1 MNNET
6 KKIETKK
13 SELSVV
19 YNIGDTEIKLTPK
32 IVKEYVLGSKS
43 DDISIQEF
51 KTFTE
56 LCKCR
61 KLNPFI
67 KGEVHLIK
75 YGDNPAQI
83 VVGKDA
89 ILKRAT
95 LHPQFNGF
103 KSGVIVQT
111 ESGKIEKRDGCFKL
125 DSDVLVGSWC
135 EVFRKDWSNSIYVS
149 CPFSEI
155 KKDSNPSWKNQPC
168 VMAEKVAIVRALRTA
183 FVEDL
188 GGLYE
193 SDEIEKPNHNT
204 GFSVD
209 DIKSEEPEF
218 IEVDTETGEIKE
230 NTNKIDLADL

>member
-1 MNNET
+1 MSNET
-6 KKIETKK
+6 KKAEV
-13 SELSVV
+13 SVV
-19 YNIGDTEIKLTPK
+19 YNIGETEIKLTPT
-32 IVKEYVLGSKS
+32 IVKEYVLGSKNA
-43 DDISIQEF
+43 DISMQEF

-75 YGDNPAQI
+75 YGNSPAQI

-111 ESGKIEKRDGCFKL
+111 EDGEIEKREGCFKL
-125 DSDVLVGSWC
+125 DSDTLVGSWC
-135 EVFRKDWSNSIYVS
+135 EVFRKDWNNSIYVS
-149 CPFSEI
+149 CPFTEI
-155 KKDSNPSWKNQPC
+155 KKDNNPSWKNQPC

-193 SDEIEKPNHNT
+193 SDEIEKPSHNT
-204 GFSVD
+204 GFSVN
-209 DIKSEEPEF
+209 DIKAEEPEF
-218 IEVDTETGEIKE
+218 IEVDESTGEVIE
-230 NTNKIDLADL
+230 NKNKIDLADL

>member
-1 MNNET
+1 MKNE
-6 KKIETKK
+6 
-13 SELSVV
+13 SAELIVK
-19 YNIGDTEIKLTPK
+19 YNIGETEIKLTPS
-32 IVKEYVLGSKS
+32 IVKEYVLGDS
-43 DDISIQEF
+43 DANITMSEF

-75 YGDNPAQI
+75 YDSSPAEI

-103 KSGVIVQT
+103 KSGVIVHT
-111 ESGKIEKRDGCFKL
+111 EQGKIEKRDGCFKL
-125 DSDVLVGSWC
+125 DSDILVGSWC
-135 EVFRKDWSNSIYVS
+135 EVFRKDWDNRIYVS
-149 CPFSEI
+149 CTFSEI
-155 KKDSNPSWKNQPC
+155 KNDSNPNWKIQPC
-168 VMAEKVAIVRALRTA
+168 VMAEKTAIVRALRTA

-193 SDEIEKPNHNT
+193 SDEIERPHT
-204 GFSVD
+204 SGFSESD
-209 DIKSEEPEF
+209 LNCSCKSES
-218 IEVDTETGEIKE
+218 IKADKSTEETKITTEE
-230 NTNKIDLADL
+230 NNKIDLADL

>member
-1 MNNET
+1 MSNET
-6 KKIETKK
+6 KKAEV
-13 SELSVV
+13 SVV
-19 YNIGDTEIKLTPK
+19 YNIGETEIKLTPT
-32 IVKEYVLGSKS
+32 IVKEYVLGSKNA
-43 DDISIQEF
+43 DISMQEF

-75 YGDNPAQI
+75 YGSSPAQI

-111 ESGKIEKRDGCFKL
+111 EDGKIEKREGCFKL
-125 DSDVLVGSWC
+125 DTDSLVGSWC
-135 EVFRKDWSNSIYVS
+135 EVFRKDWANSIYVS

-155 KKDSNPSWKNQPC
+155 KKDSNPSWKSQPC

-193 SDEIEKPNHNT
+193 SDEIEKPSHNT
-204 GFSVD
+204 GFSVN
-209 DIKSEEPEF
+209 DIKAEEPEF
-218 IEVDTETGEIKE
+218 IEVDESTGEVIE
-230 NTNKIDLADL
+230 NKNKIDLADL

>member
-1 MNNET
+1 MKNEST
-6 KKIETKK
+6 
-13 SELSVV
+13 ELIVK
-19 YNIGDTEIKLTPK
+19 YNIGETEIKLTPS
-32 IVKEYVLGSKS
+32 IVKEYVLGNSNANITMS
-43 DDISIQEF
+43 EF

-75 YGDNPAQI
+75 YGSFPAQI

-103 KSGVIVQT
+103 KSGVIVHT
-111 ESGKIEKRDGCFKL
+111 EQGKIEKREGCFKL
-125 DSDVLVGSWC
+125 DSDILVGSWC
-135 EVFRKDWSNSIYVS
+135 EVFRKDWTNSIYVS
-149 CPFSEI
+149 CTFSEI
-155 KKDSNPSWKNQPC
+155 KKDSNPSWEIQPC
-168 VMAEKVAIVRALRTA
+168 LMAEKTAIVRALRTA

-193 SDEIEKPNHNT
+193 SDEIERLHT
-204 GFSVD
+204 SGFSESD
-209 DIKSEEPEF
+209 LNCSCEPKIINIDKS
-218 IEVDTETGEIKE
+218 TGEVKGKE
-230 NTNKIDLADL
+230 ETNKIDLADL

>member
-1 MNNET
+1 MKNE
-6 KKIETKK
+6 
-13 SELSVV
+13 SAELIVK
-19 YNIGDTEIKLTPK
+19 YNIGETEIKLTPS
-32 IVKEYVLGSKS
+32 IVKEYVLGNSNANITMS
-43 DDISIQEF
+43 EF

-75 YGDNPAQI
+75 YGSSPAQI

-103 KSGVIVQT
+103 KSGVIVHT
-111 ESGKIEKRDGCFKL
+111 EQGKIEKREGCFKL
-125 DSDVLVGSWC
+125 DSDILVGSWC
-135 EVFRKDWSNSIYVS
+135 EVFRKDWANSIYVS
-149 CPFSEI
+149 CTFSEI
-155 KKDSNPSWKNQPC
+155 KKDSNPSWKIQPC
-168 VMAEKVAIVRALRTA
+168 LMAEKTAIVRALRTA

-193 SDEIEKPNHNT
+193 SDEIERPHT
-204 GFSVD
+204 SGFSESD
-209 DIKSEEPEF
+209 LNCSCEPE
-218 IEVDTETGEIKE
+218 IINIDKSTGEVKCE
-230 NTNKIDLADL
+230 EETTKIDLADL